1 MKAKKHCCS
10 KLFKAAMALLA
21 AVVCLFFAGRLWAED
36 DSTQQAQDASS
47 QEQTASASSDE
58 TSASLPQDTASSSE
72 TSPGASSAS
81 SSSEA
86 SAPIGLL
93 GMDEKV
99 SLDLRSTEV
108 NDALKYLATKGG
120 LNIAISKNVAG
131 RVNLFL
137 TDVTIRDVFDL
148 ILRSNELAFDKQG
161 NIYNIMTEAEY
172 RTLYGRKFSDLRQ
185 VHTFRLQ
192 YAIPEQAFNLL
203 DALKSEIGRLLVDED
218 SGSVLVMD
226 VPENLRKMEESLA
239 TLEEGNTLRV
249 FDLRYAKAKDIEERL
264 KDELELKK
272 LGSAKAD
279 ERTNQIIVKTLP
291 NRMKDVE
298 KIIEALDRKTREVLI
313 DARIIKV
320 TLTNDS
326 DTGIDWDAVFTNL
339 KFHGIDSTGSFRTT
353 TTGTAPSE
361 VPGVS
366 RINIPPI
373 TNKKGPLGDVD
384 FGDLLFGTIA
394 RDGYELFRYLQTLGQ
409 TRVMSNPRILVTENQ
424 EARILVGTREAF
436 VTTTTTTGQTTSTTA
451 EEVQF
456 IDVGIQ
462 LNVTPKINAD
472 GFVTMKIK
480 PEVSSVVRTL
490 TTPSGNKI
498 PIVDTSTAET
508 NVMVQDGS
516 TVIIGG
522 LRKNEQ
528 QDTDKQLP
536 YLSNVPIVGP
546 ALFKQRDQNHEKA
559 ELVVFITPHVI
570 GGDKLI
576 TGQED
581 AFGGGIKPYREYAPL
596 LDVPQPVLTPSKP
609 IGRLDTDGTVEV
621 TP

>member
-1 MKAKKHCCS
+1 MREKKRSSS
-10 KLFKAAMALLA
+10 KTHPQGLGAVLIAAGLL
-21 AVVCLFFAGRLWAED
+21 LFAGRVFAED
-36 DSTQQAQDASS
+36 NPQQDAASP
-47 QEQTASASSDE
+47 QEQ
-58 TSASLPQDTASSSE
+58 
-72 TSPGASSAS
+72 
-81 SSSEA
+81 EA
-86 SAPIGLL
+86 SAKQDAAPSSDSSPSAEQPEQQLDAPAVSGDAAASPIGLL

-108 NDALKYLATKGG
+108 TDALKYLATKGG

-161 NIYNIMTEAEY
+161 NIYNIMTEQEY
-172 RTLYGRKFSDLRQ
+172 RALYGRKFSDLRQ
-185 VHTFRLQ
+185 VRTFRLQ
-192 YAIPEQAFNLL
+192 YAIPEQAFNLM

-226 VPENLRKMEESLA
+226 VPENLRKMEEALS
-239 TLEEGNTLRV
+239 TLEEGNTIRV
-249 FDLRYAKAKDIEERL
+249 FDLRYAKAKDLEERL

-298 KIIEALDRKTREVLI
+298 KIVEALDRKTREVLI

-320 TLTNDS
+320 TLTDDA
-326 DTGIDWDAVFTNL
+326 DTGINWDSVFSNL
-339 KFHGIDSTGSFRTT
+339 KFNGIDTTNSFRKT

-361 VPGVS
+361 VPGVA

-373 TNKKGPLGDVD
+373 ENKKGPLGHVK
-384 FGDLLFGTIA
+384 FGDLAFGTVA
-394 RDGYELFRYLQTLGQ
+394 RDGYELFRYLQTLGK

-472 GFVTMKIK
+472 GYVTMKIK

-508 NVMVQDGS
+508 NVLVEDGS

-522 LRKNEQ
+522 LRRNEQ

-536 YLSNVPIVGP
+536 YLGHMPIIGP
-546 ALFKQRDQNHEKA
+546 AFFKQRDQNHTKA
-559 ELVVFITPHVI
+559 ELVVFITPHIV
-570 GGDKLI
+570 GGDKLV
-576 TGQED
+576 TGQEE

-596 LDVPQPVLTPSKP
+596 LDVPQPVLQPSKP
-609 IGRLDTDGTVEV
+609 IGRLDADSAVEV
-621 TP
+621 NP